1 MKKFKLFYIL
11 IIIISV
17 LMIIT
22 KGFEGNI
29 VIQSYSMNMVDGFNG
44 NILLSPINSIIFIF
58 IIGLTILF
66 TVNKENETK
75 YKWLLLIIIIVILLL
90 FFPVAIDSGS
100 GGISG
105 ISYESNVGFLQ
116 LISYIL
122 F

>member
-11 IIIISV
+11 TIIISV
-17 LMIIT
+17 VMIFT

-29 VIQSYSMNMVDGFNG
+29 VIQSYSMNMADGFSG
-44 NILLSPINSIIFIF
+44 KILLSPINSIIFGF

-75 YKWLLLIIIIVILLL
+75 FKWLLLIVIIVLLLL

-100 GGISG
+100 GGIAG

-116 LISYIL
+116 LILYIL